1 MKLPRLVLQPETPWY
16 LMPPEE
22 NQLFCGSGVDVLRTI
37 GHAVGRPWPSDGWG
51 EVGVSDGAVSSH
63 WRPVGRDELLSVG
76 ELQGL
81 LLQGCQ
87 RITETTISSVS
98 AHAPRI
104 QALLRAAER
113 LSVLSPKDSTQAS
126 PFQ

>member
-1 MKLPRLVLQPETPWY
+1 MEAFRA
-16 LMPPEE
+16 
-22 NQLFCGSGVDVLRTI
+22 I

-51 EVGVSDGAVSSH
+51 EVGVSEGTVSSH

-81 LLQGCQ
+81 LFQGCQ
-87 RITETTISSVS
+87 RITETTTNSVSTPTPKSQTLFREAERSSVFS
-98 AHAPRI
+98 LKESS
-104 QALLRAAER
+104 QFL
-113 LSVLSPKDSTQAS
+113 